1 MGFLDKLLRRGKD
14 TAGEHGDEI
23 SSGVDKATDV
33 ADDKTGGKHSEQ
45 LQQVD
50 DAVDRAVG
58 GHDGASEPA
67 PPAGETPPPPS
78 SPAA

>member
-14 TAGEHGDEI
+14 VASEHGEEV

-50 DAVDRAVG
+50 DAVDRGVG
-58 GHDGASEPA
+58 EHDRTPEPE
-67 PPAGETPPPPS
+67 PPRETPPPPS

>member
-1 MGFLDKLLRRGKD
+1 MLFR
-14 TAGEHGDEI
+14 
-23 SSGVDKATDV
+23 SDV

-45 LQQVD
+45 LQKVD
-50 DAVDRAVG
+50 DAVDRSVG
-58 GHDGASEPA
+58 EHDGAHDPA